1 MPTKVLWVRRQRVL
15 RRLLRKYREQG
26 KIDNHIYHFFYMRAK
41 GNQFKNKRVLIE
53 AIHKRKAE
61 TVKAKTLLDQ
71 TEARKAKARVAKDK
85 REKRVAAAVAE
96 KQAATQ

>member
-1 MPTKVLWVRRQRVL
+1 MPTKILWIRRQRVL

-61 TVKAKTLLDQ
+61 TVKAKTLEEQ
-71 TEARKAKARVAKDK
+71 TEARKAKARVVKEK
-85 REKRVAAAVAE
+85 REKRVAAALAE
-96 KQAATQ
+96 KAAQ

>member
-1 MPTKVLWVRRQRVL
+1 MPTKILWIRRQRVL

-26 KIDNHIYHFFYMRAK
+26 KIDNHIYHYFYMKSK

-61 TVKAKTLLDQ
+61 TVKAKTLEEQ

-85 REKRVAAAVAE
+85 REKRAAAALAE
-96 KQAATQ
+96 KDASQ